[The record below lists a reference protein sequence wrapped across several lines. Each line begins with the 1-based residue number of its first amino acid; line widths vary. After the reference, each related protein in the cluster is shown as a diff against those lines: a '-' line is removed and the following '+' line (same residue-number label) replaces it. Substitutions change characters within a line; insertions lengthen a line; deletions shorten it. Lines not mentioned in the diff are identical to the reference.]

1 MLNLTTQERQIMLFL
16 LCAILTGL
24 GINFVTKNSPLIKEA
39 VQVDERGFKIDINR
53 VSYEELQVKRAVT
66 PKLAKSIIEYRR
78 LHGQFR
84 SLEELKEIKGIG
96 NYRYEKLKDLFL
108 VE

>member
-1 MLNLTTQERQIMLFL
+1 MLSLTTQERQIMLFL

-24 GINFVTKNSPLIKEA
+24 GINFMTKNSPLIKAA

-53 VSYEELQVKRAVT
+53 ISYEELQDKRCVT
-66 PKLAKSIIEYRR
+66 PKLAKSIIEYRKF
-78 LHGQFR
+78 HGRFR
-84 SLEELKEIKGIG
+84 NLEELKEIKGIG
-96 NYRYEKLKDLFL
+96 DYRYEKLKDLFL

>member
-1 MLNLTTQERQIMLFL
+1 MFNLTTQERQVILFL
-16 LCAILTGL
+16 LGTILIGL
-24 GINFVTKNSPLIKEA
+24 GINFIAKNSPLIKEA
-39 VQVDERGFKIDINR
+39 VQVDERAFKININL
-53 VSYEELQVKRAVT
+53 VSYEELQERRDVT
-66 PKLAKSIIEYRR
+66 PKLAKSIIEYRK

-108 VE
+108 AE